1 MPSSSR
7 HAVLAGWGAYAP
19 PHVVTNADIER
30 ELDTTDAWIT
40 TRTGIKE
47 RRWADVSTSTGDLA
61 VRAGRA
67 ALECAGV
74 VDVDQ
79 VIVATTTPDHPCP
92 ATAPWVANELGLR
105 GVPAHDVNAVCS
117 GFLFALSGAR
127 DAILAGS
134 ADRVLV
140 IGADRFTTLVN
151 PTDRATRV
159 LFGDGAGAAVL
170 EVGSGTR
177 GVVGDVILG
186 SDGSSKDTIVVR
198 AGGARVPLTDTTAS
212 ADRYFAM
219 AGREVF
225 HAAVTRMVEA
235 ARGALDA
242 ACWAADDAPWLVAHQ
257 ANRRILA
264 AVGRALNVPEERVL
278 LDVERFGNTSA
289 ASIPMAISHN
299 AHRFRAGDRIVLA
312 AFGGGTTWGATTLTW
327 PDAPGQLTHHITPRA
342 EGVTDVLRQQQRS

>member
-7 HAVLAGWGAYAP
+7 QAVLAGWGAYAP

-40 TRTGIKE
+40 TRTGIRE
-47 RRWADVSTSTGDLA
+47 RRWADDSTSTGDLA

-92 ATAPWVANELGLR
+92 ATAPWVANELGLG

-117 GFLFALSGAR
+117 GFLYALSGAR

-170 EVGSGTR
+170 HVGGGTQ
-177 GVVGDVILG
+177 GVLGDITLG
-186 SDGSSKDTIVVR
+186 SDGSNKDHIVVR
-198 AGGARVPLTDTTAS
+198 AGGARLPLTGQTAS

-219 AGREVF
+219 AGQEVF

-235 ARGALDA
+235 ARRALEVA
-242 ACWAADDAPWLVAHQ
+242 RWTTDDATWLVAHQ
-257 ANRRILA
+257 ANRRILS
-264 AVGRALNVPEERVL
+264 AVGRALNLPEDRVL
-278 LDVERFGNTSA
+278 LDVEHFGNTSA

-299 AHRFRAGDRIVLA
+299 AHRFRAGDHLVLA

-327 PDAPGQLTHHITPRA
+327 PDVPGRLTHHITPRV
-342 EGVTDVLRQQQRS
+342 EGVSDVLPQQQRS